1 MVLIDNKAGDIK
13 RGKQGEAVYQLH
25 YGRQMR
31 RVRREKG
38 GIISKAQKERRTLFK
53 QALSWRAGLN
63 RHDRLVIEQYA
74 YQGGFKDSEGVTL
87 TWDRMAL
94 KIALEVPAVEVA
106 NNG

>member
-1 MVLIDNKAGDIK
+1 MVIIDNKAGDLK

-38 GIISKAQKERRTLFK
+38 GEISKAQKARRILFTR
-53 QALSWRAGLN
+53 ALDWRAALN
-63 RHDRLVIEQYA
+63 RHDRLVLEQYA
-74 YQGGFKDSEGVTL
+74 YQAHYRDSEGVIL

-94 KIALEVPAVEVA
+94 KIALEVPTVEVVE
-106 NNG
+106 

>member
-1 MVLIDNKAGDIK
+1 MVRIVSKVGDIK

-38 GIISKAQKERRTLFK
+38 GIVSKAQERRRDLFR
-53 QALSWRAGLN
+53 QALDWRVRLN
-63 RHDRLVIEQYA
+63 RHDRLVLEQYA
-74 YQGGFKDSEGVTL
+74 YEGHFRDSERVTL

-94 KIALEVPAVEVA
+94 KIALEVPLVEVVE
-106 NNG
+106 